1 MKRRLVMLVAGV
13 ILALP
18 HLAGAQAPASDQDET
33 REFFIESRTRATA
46 QPKRGPSRSKKRAP
60 AKKAGAPQAASTT
73 GAPEVELQPGFV
85 GLGYTLFK
93 EVVGSEPVRV
103 APYQVFKV
111 GDRVRLQCEPNI
123 DGYLYVFYTENSRNP
138 VMLYP
143 DARLA
148 AGTNSVAAHTLVE
161 VPARNDPKYQWL
173 KITGAAAVDRVFI
186 VVTRE
191 PLPGVPS
198 GTELVRYC
206 DAYKAAC
213 PWKPSDTT
221 WGGIVELARES
232 SVVSV
237 ARDAGTRQ
245 TQAETKAVA
254 GTRELELSSNDA
266 EPSVVAVA
274 ASDRS
279 VLVSTVDIK
288 HE

>member
-1 MKRRLVMLVAGV
+1 MKHTVVMLMAVAT
-13 ILALP
+13 LAVP
-18 HLAGAQAPASDQDET
+18 MFTFAQAPASDADAT
-33 REFFIESRTRATA
+33 REFFIESRQEKTTTRRRTH
-46 QPKRGPSRSKKRAP
+46 GRSKKRRPAP
-60 AKKAGAPQAASTT
+60 KTATPQAASTS
-73 GAPEVELQPGFV
+73 GAPVVQLQPGFV

-103 APYQVFKV
+103 TPSQVFKV
-111 GDRVRLQCEPNI
+111 GDRIRLQFEPNI
-123 DGYLYVFYTENSRNP
+123 DGFLYVFYTENGANP

-148 AGTNSVAAHTLVE
+148 SGANSVAAHTLVE

-173 KITGAAAVDRVFI
+173 KIAGEAAVDRVFI

-191 PLPGVPS
+191 PLPGVPTGS
-198 GTELVRYC
+198 ELVKYC
-206 DAYKAAC
+206 NTYKGSC
-213 PWKPSDTT
+213 PWKPSETL
-221 WGGIVELARES
+221 WGGIVEMARQS

-245 TQAETKAVA
+245 TQAEANAAA
-254 GTRELELSSNDA
+254 GTRKLELSSNDA

-279 VLVSTVDIK
+279 VLVSTLDIK